1 MKSSKKVLAFA
12 LAAAMVVT
20 AVPATNAQAASTA
33 KLSAKKATV
42 YSEGYKTVTVKTPKS
57 WKSVKVTAT
66 SNKKSVAKVKK
77 TAAKKIKVTGVK
89 PGTAKVTVK
98 VTYKTS
104 TKKNAKAKTK
114 KLTYTLKVAK
124 VGVTLSGDSVVAIG
138 NTTKLTNTKKNS
150 SRAKITYTSSD
161 DSIATVAADG
171 TVTGVK
177 AGKVTITAKI
187 TVGKDSA
194 ETTKDVEVKKY
205 VLKSVAQTKAD
216 TFETSITGATKEIK
230 ASEITVKNTE
240 NNVVVPV
247 KSVSVDSKDATK
259 VTFTTFAGLTDGK
272 TYDVTLDGTTKQVPV
287 SNGKVASVNVNTLT
301 VPVATET
308 EIKLV
313 SKDAN
318 GVVLD
323 EYAYDPSSSSY
334 SSKYDFSLTTNNGYV
349 NGSKLYLNKIGDTAT
364 AEVTYKSGKY
374 DQNGKPEGNVTS
386 GKVTITAVDQ
396 ATVNTF
402 GVKVADANAQS
413 KKFDKID
420 ANTQLAVD
428 EKDMYAYF
436 QIKDADNNEVSNYY
450 NYSVESSDKNVLML
464 GGSTLNVAS
473 NSNHRVLVTP
483 VKAGTAYILIKD
495 KDNKIVGSVAITV
508 VAKREVATMDVDKT
522 TATLSNSASLKQD
535 VTVTASF
542 KDQYAKDIKVAS
554 TSLKVTCLSTTAKN
568 VKASDITD
576 NGYDTYF
583 NIDPATSSNKIK
595 VNFFAWDDHI
605 TIPEG
610 TYQYKIAY
618 MKDGKEVCARVITI
632 VIQKPN
638 TNGTISFGIDVD
650 KNEVDNLV
658 DKDHKDDQ
666 TITIAVNELRNGV
679 ASAQL
684 NKDSVVSDKDN
695 NDKVR
700 KIDYKIEDK
709 DGKTVYNSASS
720 DSKLNTVSGCAFDFD
735 VDGALTVTTVSCSA
749 VTANVPAEKYFAPGT
764 YKVTA
769 TVRTGNSTDDSK
781 WVTKIFTTTFTVKDS
796 QPVGTLTIEKDS
808 VKDVAG
814 ISTVEDAVKNAVK
827 LVYADK
833 TYSADTNDKPL
844 VIVSVEGITNDG
856 TKITKDNFKNASIIT
871 SNTTEI
877 TISKVTF
884 TVGDD
889 ETSVNVEASP
899 SNSQTITLK

>member
-1 MKSSKKVLAFA
+1 LSLASLLYVDYVLLVAIILHQLLF
-12 LAAAMVVT
+12 
-20 AVPATNAQAASTA
+20 TNPVFPT
-33 KLSAKKATV
+33 L
-42 YSEGYKTVTVKTPKS
+42 PR
-57 WKSVKVTAT
+57 
-66 SNKKSVAKVKK
+66 
-77 TAAKKIKVTGVK
+77 KI
-89 PGTAKVTVK
+89 PSIFPVK

-104 TKKNAKAKTK
+104 TKKSAKTKTK
-114 KLTYTLKVAK
+114 KLTYTMKVAK
-124 VGVTLSGDSVVAIG
+124 ASVALSGESAVAVG
-138 NTTKLTNTKKNS
+138 STTKLTTTKKAS

-161 DSIATVAADG
+161 ETIATVSEDG
-171 TVTGVK
+171 TVKGVK
-177 AGKVTITAKI
+177 AGKATITAKLTI
-187 TVGKDSA
+187 GKDTA
-194 ETTKDVEVKKY
+194 TATQEVEVKKY

-216 TFETSITGATKEIK
+216 TFETSITGATKDIK
-230 ASEITVKNTE
+230 TTDITVKNTE
-240 NNVVVPV
+240 NNVIVPV

-272 TYDVTLDGTTKQVPV
+272 TYDVTLDGTTKQVVV
-287 SNGKVASVNVNTLT
+287 SDGKVASVTVNKLT

-323 EYAYDPSSSSY
+323 ESAYGSQDA
-334 SSKYDFSLTTNNGYV
+334 SKYDFSLTTNNGYV

-364 AEVTYKSGKY
+364 AEVTYKTGKY

-396 ATVNTF
+396 AAVNNF
-402 GVKVADANAQS
+402 AVKVAADTVN

-420 ANTQLAVD
+420 ANTQLAVG
-428 EKDMYAYF
+428 EKNMYAYF

-769 TVRTGNSTDDSK
+769 TVKTGNSTDDSK

-796 QPVGTLTIEKDS
+796 QPVGKLTIEKDS

>member
-1 MKSSKKVLAFA
+1 MLLVA
-12 LAAAMVVT
+12 LIL
-20 AVPATNAQAASTA
+20 PPFIFTNPVFPT
-33 KLSAKKATV
+33 L
-42 YSEGYKTVTVKTPKS
+42 P
-57 WKSVKVTAT
+57 WKIPCVF
-66 SNKKSVAKVKK
+66 
-77 TAAKKIKVTGVK
+77 
-89 PGTAKVTVK
+89 PVK

-124 VGVTLSGDSVVAIG
+124 VGVALSGDPVVAIG
-138 NTTKLTNTKKNS
+138 STTKLTNTKKNS

-374 DQNGKPEGNVTS
+374 DRNGKPERNVRS

-413 KKFDKID
+413 KK
-420 ANTQLAVD
+420 L
-428 EKDMYAYF
+428 
-436 QIKDADNNEVSNYY
+436 S
-450 NYSVESSDKNVLML
+450 
-464 GGSTLNVAS
+464 
-473 NSNHRVLVTP
+473 
-483 VKAGTAYILIKD
+483 LI
-495 KDNKIVGSVAITV
+495 
-508 VAKREVATMDVDKT
+508 
-522 TATLSNSASLKQD
+522 
-535 VTVTASF
+535 
-542 KDQYAKDIKVAS
+542 
-554 TSLKVTCLSTTAKN
+554 
-568 VKASDITD
+568 
-576 NGYDTYF
+576 
-583 NIDPATSSNKIK
+583 
-595 VNFFAWDDHI
+595 HI
-605 TIPEG
+605 
-610 TYQYKIAY
+610 
-618 MKDGKEVCARVITI
+618 
-632 VIQKPN
+632 
-638 TNGTISFGIDVD
+638 
-650 KNEVDNLV
+650 
-658 DKDHKDDQ
+658 
-666 TITIAVNELRNGV
+666 
-679 ASAQL
+679 
-684 NKDSVVSDKDN
+684 
-695 NDKVR
+695 
-700 KIDYKIEDK
+700 
-709 DGKTVYNSASS
+709 
-720 DSKLNTVSGCAFDFD
+720 
-735 VDGALTVTTVSCSA
+735 
-749 VTANVPAEKYFAPGT
+749 
-764 YKVTA
+764 
-769 TVRTGNSTDDSK
+769 
-781 WVTKIFTTTFTVKDS
+781 
-796 QPVGTLTIEKDS
+796 
-808 VKDVAG
+808 
-814 ISTVEDAVKNAVK
+814 
-827 LVYADK
+827 
-833 TYSADTNDKPL
+833 
-844 VIVSVEGITNDG
+844 
-856 TKITKDNFKNASIIT
+856 
-871 SNTTEI
+871 
-877 TISKVTF
+877 
-884 TVGDD
+884 
-889 ETSVNVEASP
+889 
-899 SNSQTITLK
+899 

>member
-1 MKSSKKVLAFA
+1 MSLACLLCVAYVLLVA
-12 LAAAMVVT
+12 LIL
-20 AVPATNAQAASTA
+20 PPFIFTNPVFPI
-33 KLSAKKATV
+33 L
-42 YSEGYKTVTVKTPKS
+42 PR
-57 WKSVKVTAT
+57 
-66 SNKKSVAKVKK
+66 
-77 TAAKKIKVTGVK
+77 KIPCVF
-89 PGTAKVTVK
+89 PVK

-124 VGVTLSGDSVVAIG
+124 VGVALSGDSVVAIG
-138 NTTKLTNTKKNS
+138 STTKLTNTKKNS

-194 ETTKDVEVKKY
+194 TTTQEVEVKKY

-216 TFETSITGATKEIK
+216 TFETSVTGATKEIK

-240 NNVVVPV
+240 NNVIVPV

-272 TYDVTLDGTTKQVPV
+272 TYDVTLDGTTKQVVV
-287 SNGKVASVNVNTLT
+287 SDGKVASVTVNKLT

-323 EYAYDPSSSSY
+323 ESAYGSQDA
-334 SSKYDFSLTTNNGYV
+334 SKYDFSLTTNNGYV

-374 DQNGKPEGNVTS
+374 GTDGKPEGNITS
-386 GKVTITAVDQ
+386 GKLTITAVDQ
-396 ATVNTF
+396 TAVNNF
-402 GVKVADANAQS
+402 NVKVSELTA

-420 ANTQLAVD
+420 ANAQLAVD
-428 EKDMYAYF
+428 DATVKYAYF
-436 QIKDADNNEVSNYY
+436 QIKDADGNEISNYY
-450 NYSVESSDKNVLML
+450 DYTVESSDKSVLML
-464 GGSTLNVAS
+464 GDTTLDSDKKV
-473 NSNHRVLVTP
+473 VVTP
-483 VKAGTAYILIKD
+483 VKAGTAYILIK
-495 KDNKIVGSVAITV
+495 KDDKIVSSVAITV

-522 TATLSNSASLKQD
+522 SATLSNSAALQQD

-554 TSLKVTCLSTTAKN
+554 SSLKVTCLSTTAKN

-618 MKDGKEVCARVITI
+618 MKDGKEVCARVVTITI
-632 VIQKPN
+632 QQPKNPSQ
-638 TNGTISFGIDVD
+638 GTESFALDVN
-650 KNEVDNLV
+650 KTEVDNLV
-658 DKDHKDDQ
+658 DDDHNTASDYV
-666 TITIAVNELRNGV
+666 ITASVNQMINGV
-679 ASAQL
+679 ANQTLAANTVL
-684 NKDSVVSDKDN
+684 KDTTTEVKS
-695 NDKVR
+695 
-700 KIDYKIEDK
+700 ITYKLEDK
-709 DGKTVYNSASS
+709 DGKDVSANTGCDITMGYNTMTV
-720 DSKLNTVSGCAFDFD
+720 KTVSFSGI
-735 VDGALTVTTVSCSA
+735 T
-749 VTANVPAEKYFAPGT
+749 AEKNFGAGT
-764 YKVTA
+764 YKITA
-769 TVRTGNSTDDSK
+769 TVKTGKIAETDSTK
-781 WVTKIFTTTFTVKDS
+781 WVTKTFTTTFTIKDT
-796 QPVGTLTIEKDS
+796 QPAGDMSLEKDS
-808 VKDVAG
+808 IDRVNDSEALVKA
-814 ISTVEDAVKNAVK
+814 AVK
-827 LVYADK
+827 LVYGDH
-833 TYSADTNDKPL
+833 TYGVDDENMS
-844 VIVSVEGITNDG
+844 IVSVEGITNTGAKLDKDHTAISSSAKSVTIKKITFTVDSG
-856 TKITKDNFKNASIIT
+856 AYKVDITKDISSNPYVISFK
-871 SNTTEI
+871 
-877 TISKVTF
+877 
-884 TVGDD
+884 
-889 ETSVNVEASP
+889 
-899 SNSQTITLK
+899 